1 MRGSVWEMIWM
12 GVGSIGAAF
21 GIGVCC
27 QCVIGLAV
35 LVMKS
40 VPCLTEKTVIRLS
53 CLVASLLAQA
63 MRGLRICRLTA
74 T

>member
-21 GIGVCC
+21 GKGVCC
-27 QCVIGLAV
+27 QCVIGLAA

-40 VPCLTEKTVIRLS
+40 VPCLTEKQLFDCRAVLP
-53 CLVASLLAQA
+53 LYLLKRCVTCQFA
-63 MRGLRICRLTA
+63 G
-74 T
+74 